1 MKQFYLKEKT
11 IDFELGYGIYQ
22 IFFTGGWYIKN
33 LEELDIELTDI
44 ETNEKVNLKTKS
56 FFGLRKQDYI
66 GGKKAVQVFEFN
78 LLKASK
84 LRISIKNPETLI
96 LKKVHPFMF
105 MHSILFSRKIETDK
119 IKVVIK

>member
-33 LEELDIELTDI
+33 LEELDIELTDL

-56 FFGLRKQDYI
+56 FLVYVSKI
-66 GGKKAVQVFEFN
+66 ILVVKKLFRHLNLVF
-78 LLKASK
+78 
-84 LRISIKNPETLI
+84 
-96 LKKVHPFMF
+96 
-105 MHSILFSRKIETDK
+105 
-119 IKVVIK
+119 